1 MVVPW
6 DKEFTTYRQSKA
18 LVEYVVTTR
27 PVSPSGLRISLEGLL
42 TALKIVVVV
51 ANLVLLWRFRSL
63 KTGIFGV
70 LSCILLIV
78 RPYQR
83 ESLLVLKGL
92 GIEVYSSGRFYGLTT
107 RKRFI
112 PYSDVLDLLIQEAF
126 IGYQVKHVLVI
137 AVKGRQ
143 EFEVVFP
150 SILPNLSVLEPVWNG
165 AKKCLDDRNDTKR
178 RYD

>member
-1 MVVPW
+1 MPVPW
-6 DKEFTTYRQSKA
+6 DKEFLTHRQSKA

-51 ANLVLLWRFRSL
+51 ANLILFWSFWSL
-63 KTGIFGV
+63 KIAIFGV
-70 LSCILLIV
+70 LSFVLLLL

-92 GIEVYSSGRFYGLTT
+92 GIQVYSSGRFYGLTT

-112 PYSDVLDLLIQEAF
+112 PYSDVLDLFILEAF
-126 IGYQVKHVLVI
+126 IGYQIKHVLVI

-143 EFEVVFP
+143 EFEVIFP

-165 AKKCLDDRNDTKR
+165 AKRCLNDRNDTKR